1 MSSPA
6 QRHAEETQVP
16 PAEHDQLVLTVE
28 TIVETSIY
36 ATDLNAMEAFYS
48 RVLSFEIIDKEAG
61 RHVFFRVGLSS
72 VLLIFNADSTSH
84 GHHLPPHGATGP
96 SHVAFGIK
104 ESLLTSWRARLVHHG
119 IAIEKEQSWPR
130 GGRSIYFRDP
140 AGNSIE
146 LITPHVWGTPSG
158 W

>member
-1 MSSPA
+1 MSPPA
-6 QRHAEETQVP
+6 QGHSKESQVP
-16 PAEHDQLVLTVE
+16 SAEHDQLVLTVE

-36 ATDLNAMEAFYS
+36 ATDLDAMEAFYS
-48 RVLSFEIIDKEAG
+48 RVLNFEIIDKEAG
-61 RHVFFRVGLSS
+61 RHVFFRVGFSS
-72 VLLIFNADSTSH
+72 VLLIFKPDSTLH

-96 SHVAFGIK
+96 GHVAFGIK
-104 ESLLTSWRARLVHHG
+104 ESLLTSWRTRLVHLG
-119 IAIEKEQSWPR
+119 IAIENEQSWPR
-130 GGRSIYFRDP
+130 GGHSIYFRDP